1 MKKLAVLVLS
11 ALLVLTLVVPA
22 VAEDPLPLLQETY
35 TVEDNQII
43 CKGLPIHGNGTIT
56 VTADGGDLDAVT
68 CSSYGQEEIGITFVV
83 VTDLSRN
90 LSQVQRSQMNEALQ
104 AISDQLGAQDKMILV
119 GMGVELTIGS
129 PMTTKA
135 EWDAAINGTWNYTA
149 NTYIDRCILRLMEEL
164 TVPGA
169 YNDPMSII
177 VLSDGL
183 DDIGSPQAEKDAY
196 AAVETSGLT
205 VNTITLLDSSIT
217 EYART
222 RSQAMDQF
230 AELSVNGIHYTPSID
245 AITAGDAAKQ
255 IVDAAHNAPVLCIDG
270 AYLDHS
276 GSNVTVEA
284 LCVTNNGTYASAITI
299 HGSDITAIPEPTEAT
314 TEPPT
319 EETTQPVT
327 EAATEPVPETTA
339 PKATPKATFNFQ
351 LNRVTLLLIGG
362 IAAAVLGVVLL
373 LAAIV
378 AWRRDEAE
386 EDDDVEFMDQDN
398 PPPVKDVSVQLD
410 DIVIPDDDFDTVLD
424 KITQPKADGA
434 LGSRITL
441 TVPATNTPVLQ
452 FSLDLGQE
460 KTLGR
465 TDRADYVLDG
475 GDSNLSGCHF
485 ALKQTERGLSI
496 RDCASTNGTMVGG
509 QMLTAGQ
516 WQPIRSGSTIFAG
529 SREYLLTAEPITADA
544 KPEDP
549 SIDDILGD
557 DFNF

>member
-1 MKKLAVLVLS
+1 MKKLAALVLS
-11 ALLVLTLVVPA
+11 ALLVLTLVGPA
-22 VAEDPLPLLQETY
+22 AAEDPLPLLQETY

-43 CKGLPIHGNGTIT
+43 CKGLPIHGKGTIT
-56 VTADGGDLDAVT
+56 VTADGGDFDAVT

-119 GMGVELTIGS
+119 GMGAELTIGS
-129 PMTTKA
+129 PMTSKA

-183 DDIGSPQAEKDAY
+183 DDIASPQAEKDAY
-196 AAVETSGLT
+196 AAVEASGLT
-205 VNTITLLDSSIT
+205 VNTITLLDSSVT

-255 IVDAAHNAPVLCIDG
+255 IVDAAHNTPVLCIDG

-284 LCVTNNGTYASAITI
+284 LCVTDNGTYASAITI
-299 HGSDITAIPEPTEAT
+299 HSSDIASIAEPTEAT

-319 EETTQPVT
+319 EETTEPVT
-327 EAATEPVPETTA
+327 EAATETTA
-339 PKATPKATFNFQ
+339 PKSTPKATFKFK

-410 DIVIPDDDFDTVLD
+410 DIVIPDDDFGTVPG
-424 KITQPKADGA
+424 KITQPKANGA

-441 TVPATNTPVLQ
+441 TVPATNTPALQ
-452 FSLDLGQE
+452 FSLDLGEE
-460 KTLGR
+460 KTVGR
-465 TDRADYVLDG
+465 NDRADYVLDG

-496 RDCASTNGTMVGG
+496 RDCSSTNGTMVGG

-516 WQPIRSGSTIFAG
+516 WQPICSGSTIFAG
-529 SREYLLTAEPITADA
+529 SREYLLTAEPKTADA
-544 KPEDP
+544 KPEEP
-549 SIDDILGD
+549 SIDDILSD